1 VSSATPQEIT
11 EGREVLFET
20 AETYEREIEDDH
32 VGVLMGYYI
41 SPDVEDATAKAHKF
55 VTRHRPDAY
64 FTEYSATGPVEHIAE
79 MINKYAEAGAYK
91 FVVRPLCSADET
103 MEQLEIMGS
112 EVLPMFHK

>member
-1 VSSATPQEIT
+1 M
-11 EGREVLFET
+11 L
-20 AETYEREIEDDH
+20 
-32 VGVLMGYYI
+32 GYYI

-64 FTEYSATGPVEHIAE
+64 FTEYSATGPVEQIAQV
-79 MINKYAEAGAYK
+79 IHNYAEAGASK
-91 FVVRPLCSADET
+91 FVVRPLCPAEET